1 MRLSPIPPP
10 YYTTDSK
17 RRRVN
22 KWLIIFIIGILLAGG
37 ALYYLLSRDPISKD
51 TAKEEESIL
60 KDASEIDQAGNKEE
74 EIKIQTVDSK
84 DKEENSY
91 EDTSEDDIKEYN
103 LPSAYLKNTDSE
115 LLTEAF
121 LKDTE
126 IGQIKLIRDEIY
138 ARHGFVFKDRETQK
152 YFEEKTWYVKNP
164 NYTDELLNDVEKKNL
179 DLIGKF
185 LKDDNKKDEEKE
197 ENKDTEEGGQ

>member
-10 YYTTDSK
+10 YYTTNSK

-51 TAKEEESIL
+51 KAKEDESII
-60 KDASEIDQAGNKEE
+60 KDASEIDNAGKNEE

-84 DKEENSY
+84 DQEENSY
-91 EDTSEDDIKEYN
+91 EDTSEDEIKEYN

-138 ARHGFVFKDRETQK
+138 ARHGFVFEDRETQK
-152 YFEEKTWYVKNP
+152 YFEDKTWYVKNP
-164 NYTDELLNDVEKKNL
+164 NYTDELLNEVEKKNL

-185 LKDDNKKDEEKE
+185 LKDENKKTPEEDGKTDKE
-197 ENKDTEEGGQ
+197 KGGQ

>member
-17 RRRVN
+17 KRRVN
-22 KWLIIFIIGILLAGG
+22 KWIIIFIFGILLAAG
-37 ALYYLLSRDPISKD
+37 ALYYLLSKDSIKRDSV
-51 TAKEEESIL
+51 KEEESIL
-60 KDASEIDQAGNKEE
+60 KDASEIEEAGKIEE

-84 DKEENSY
+84 DQAENSY
-91 EDTSEDDIKEYN
+91 EDTSEDEIKEYN

-164 NYTDELLNDVEKKNL
+164 NYTDDLLNDVEKKNL

-185 LKDDNKKDEEKE
+185 LKDDNKKDEDKE
-197 ENKDTEEGGQ
+197 ENKDTEEGEE